1 MSDTFETGPSCS
13 LHVCSLRGEKGT
25 CHLFL
30 FTKLVSEA
38 LLLFLKRQKV
48 QHFRTLG
55 LQGLLESSHFIL
67 LLFFSFLL
75 VAKDVILASVT
86 MILVVVNTPDS
97 KLRV

>member
-1 MSDTFETGPSCS
+1 M
-13 LHVCSLRGEKGT
+13 
-25 CHLFL
+25 FL

-38 LLLFLKRQKV
+38 FLLQEQVLFLKRQKV
-48 QHFRTLG
+48 QHFRALV

-86 MILVVVNTPDS
+86 IILGVVSTPDS